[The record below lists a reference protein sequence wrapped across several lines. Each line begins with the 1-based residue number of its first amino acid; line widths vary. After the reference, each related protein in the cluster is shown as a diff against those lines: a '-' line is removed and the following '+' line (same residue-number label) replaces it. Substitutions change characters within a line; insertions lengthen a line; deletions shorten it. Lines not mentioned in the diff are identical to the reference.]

1 MYADCCPDH
10 VLPFGGARSG
20 SVRKRFSPQFAARVE
35 TGLPSDGKRKSFRQ
49 FRSFFKPD
57 AEKFRKLLSKT

>member
-1 MYADCCPDH
+1 MYADCCPDY

-20 SVRKRFSPQFAARVE
+20 PVRKRFSPQFAARVE

-49 FRSFFKPD
+49 LRTSFRPD
-57 AEKFRKLLSKT
+57 AEKSGKFLSKT